1 MMMRRKKTKL
11 IIYNFILIVQIKSR
25 QGVDYVLFVVVVIV
39 VIFEGESK
47 AMITQSLNKMNRRKK
62 KI

>member
-11 IIYNFILIVQIKSR
+11 IIYNFILIIQIKSR

-62 KI
+62 

>member
-1 MMMRRKKTKL
+1 MRRKKTKL

-62 KI
+62 